1 MKGLLL
7 KDFYMTVKYCKAYM
21 LITVV
26 FLALSLYS
34 DENLFFIFYPC
45 LLAGM
50 IPVNL
55 LAYDEHSKWNHYSG
69 TLPYSK
75 AQIISGKYLIGLF
88 AQLAVLILTGI
99 VRAVIMHRDGGFVL
113 FDFLEMM
120 MILLI
125 MSFVTTSLS
134 LPIIF
139 KWGVEKGRIARMV
152 VIGMVCAGTTI
163 ATLSFQ
169 QGKPMDISIGGLI
182 PVLFIVSIGI
192 YALSWYLSIVFYR
205 KREA

>member
-7 KDFYMTVKYCKAYM
+7 KDLYMAAKYCRAYVF
-21 LITVV
+21 ITVV
-26 FLALSLYS
+26 FLAISFFS

-50 IPVNL
+50 VSVNL
-55 LAYDEHSKWNHYSG
+55 LAYDERSKWTLYSG

-75 AQIISGKYLIGLF
+75 AQIVSGKYLIGLF
-88 AQLAVLILTGI
+88 SQLAVLILTGI
-99 VRAVIMHRDGGFVL
+99 VQAIIMQRDGGFVL
-113 FDFLEMM
+113 LDFSQTMM
-120 MILLI
+120 LLLT
-125 MSFVTTSLS
+125 MSFATTSLS

-139 KWGVEKGRIARMV
+139 KWGVEKGRIAHAV
-152 VIGMVCAGTTI
+152 VIGMVCAGSTI
-163 ATLSFQ
+163 AAMSFGMEQ
-169 QGKPMDISIGGLI
+169 QMGASLGSLL
-182 PVLFIVSIGI
+182 PVLFAVSIAI